1 MKMEVSTIANV
12 NQTYSRIIG
21 AVVALVGVLGF
32 FQNPVLGILGVNL
45 YSNIIHL
52 VGGAVVAWK
61 PGKMTNK
68 ILGIVALVVG
78 AIGFIPGI
86 SFIATD
92 WLGFNTAFHI
102 LHLIIGVVSL
112 GIAMWAE

>member
-1 MKMEVSTIANV
+1 MEVGPIANI
-12 NQTYSRIIG
+12 NKTYSQVIG

-32 FQNPVLGILGVNL
+32 FQNPVLGILGVNI

-52 VGGAVVAWK
+52 LGGGVVIWK

-68 ILGIVALVVG
+68 VLGIVALVVG
-78 AIGFIPGI
+78 AIGFIPGV
-86 SFIATD
+86 SVIATD

-112 GIAMWAE
+112 GVAMWAD